1 MSIDAKKTTSLVH
14 VLESL
19 APHAMPDREFL
30 HGSERRLFDQ
40 ALAELS
46 WRLRDLVFFFF
57 AASDERA
64 YQKIR
69 KGLRDLVI
77 YIHIQKATEDVQSGK
92 NTAPGSGDF

>member
-19 APHAMPDREFL
+19 APHAMPDREIL

-46 WRLRDLVFFFF
+46 WHLRDLVFFFF
-57 AASDERA
+57 
-64 YQKIR
+64 
-69 KGLRDLVI
+69 LRLTNEMDPCPDLPLRESPEI
-77 YIHIQKATEDVQSGK
+77 
-92 NTAPGSGDF
+92 

>member
-30 HGSERRLFDQ
+30 HGSERRLFGQ

-57 AASDERA
+57 RR
-64 YQKIR
+64 IGR
-69 KGLRDLVI
+69 TILP
-77 YIHIQKATEDVQSGK
+77 K
-92 NTAPGSGDF
+92 NSKRSP

>member
-30 HGSERRLFDQ
+30 HGSERRLFGQ

-46 WRLRDLVFFFF
+46 WRLRDLVFFL
-57 AASDERA
+57 SPHRTN
-64 YQKIR
+64 
-69 KGLRDLVI
+69 DLTKKFEKVSV
-77 YIHIQKATEDVQSGK
+77 T
-92 NTAPGSGDF
+92 